1 MRLNIWS
8 LVFAMAIASPG
19 AALAQTVPPDASADK
34 SFEQGR
40 EAMARGDYKTALDLL
55 RESHRRSPG
64 RGKLSN
70 IALCEVKL
78 GLLGSAMRHLQEVL
92 AQLPDGD
99 ARRDLLVKQV
109 LEITS
114 KVPYLRI

>member
-1 MRLNIWS
+1 MRFNTWW

-19 AALAQTVPPDASADK
+19 AALSQTAAPDAGADK

-40 EAMARGDYKTALDLL
+40 EAMAKDDYKTALDLL
-55 RESHRRSPG
+55 RQSNKQSPG

-99 ARRDLLVKQV
+99 ARRDPLVKQV
-109 LEITS
+109 LEIIS